1 VLQVLSAILIADL
14 GITLVHLASH
24 KIGVLWRFHA
34 VHHSITRFSG
44 LNGLMKHPLHQTVE
58 MTASALAR

>member
-1 VLQVLSAILIADL
+1 MLQVLSAILIADL